1 MKTLSSAEII
11 LCFTDT
17 SSECFQMV
25 AREITELS
33 TEVLIK
39 MKTFDDEV
47 VEKILVLSS
56 IC

>member
-56 IC
+56 NF